1 MLTVLLDAHAD
12 APAAVNEPGFDA
24 LDETGLT
31 RLLDLYQPPAPD
43 WLRINLIVS
52 VSGSAA
58 GPDGTSESL
67 TNRTDRRILGVI
79 RRQADLV
86 VVGAAS
92 VRAEGYRI
100 PATATLGIVTG
111 TGDLAG
117 HRIEASDT
125 NVDLDTSD
133 VDLALRYSLPG
144 ARVDNA
150 ERLFGEQLT
159 VVASPWLLKSGT
171 RLDRVEDVAQFTLI
185 EAGDAHRTQH
195 MEWLTWRRWFDQQGL
210 KKLEPKR
217 WLFFNYAHQILQ
229 AALTGQGIALARMPL
244 VADSLASGDLVEVLP
259 RQRMDSP
266 LAYWLLTGQRSAQ
279 RPEVK
284 AFCEW
289 LRLESAATR
298 QTIGEVPDPDT
309 LDNLD

>member
-1 MLTVLLDAHAD
+1 
-12 APAAVNEPGFDA
+12 
-24 LDETGLT
+24 
-31 RLLDLYQPPAPD
+31 
-43 WLRINLIVS
+43 
-52 VSGSAA
+52 
-58 GPDGTSESL
+58 
-67 TNRTDRRILGVI
+67 
-79 RRQADLV
+79 
-86 VVGAAS
+86 
-92 VRAEGYRI
+92 
-100 PATATLGIVTG
+100 
-111 TGDLAG
+111 
-117 HRIEASDT
+117 
-125 NVDLDTSD
+125 
-133 VDLALRYSLPG
+133 
-144 ARVDNA
+144 
-150 ERLFGEQLT
+150 
-159 VVASPWLLKSGT
+159 
-171 RLDRVEDVAQFTLI
+171 
-185 EAGDAHRTQH
+185 